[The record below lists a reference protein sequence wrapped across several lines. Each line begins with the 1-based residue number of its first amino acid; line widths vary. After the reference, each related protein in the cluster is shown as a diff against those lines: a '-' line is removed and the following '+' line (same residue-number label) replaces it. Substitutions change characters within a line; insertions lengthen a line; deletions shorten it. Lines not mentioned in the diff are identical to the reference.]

1 MPGTVAL
8 TGATGFIGSALRRA
22 LVGAGY
28 SVRALTRR
36 QLPRETGITWIRGDL
51 ADSDS
56 LRELITGA
64 GAIVHCAGAVRG
76 ASRADF
82 DRVNVAGTANLL
94 QVLRARPEPPR
105 LLFISSLAARHPEL
119 SWYAA
124 SKAEA
129 ESLLARCDAA
139 LSWTIFR
146 PTAVYGP
153 GDREMRPLF
162 RWLLRGWL
170 PTPQPVHGRFSL
182 LHVDD
187 LSSAVLRWL
196 EMPPPGNRLFELSD
210 GEPDGYDARSLADIA
225 ATRLGR
231 PVRILSLP
239 AGLLRILAR
248 VNLLTSRMLRRS
260 PMLTPGKVRELL
272 HDDWRADA
280 GPFMQAS
287 GWRPR
292 MRFGDALA
300 MQRLFF
306 T

>member
-8 TGATGFIGSALRRA
+8 TGATGFIGSTLRRA

-36 QLPRETGITWIRGDL
+36 HLPPEPGITWIPGDL
-51 ADSDS
+51 ADIDS

-64 GAIVHCAGAVRG
+64 GAVVHCAGVVRG
-76 ASRADF
+76 ASRAEF
-82 DRVNVAGTANLL
+82 DRVNVAGTGNLL
-94 QVLRARPEPPR
+94 QVASARPGPPR
-105 LLFISSLAARHPEL
+105 LLFISSLAARHPDL

-129 ESLLARCDAA
+129 ESLLARTDAA

-162 RWLLRGWL
+162 QWLLRGWL
-170 PTPQPVHGRFSL
+170 PTPQPLHGRFSL

-187 LSSAVLRWL
+187 LSSAVLQWL
-196 EMPPPGNRLFELSD
+196 EMPAPGNRVFELSD
-210 GEPDGYDARSLADIA
+210 DEPGGYDARSLADIA
-225 ATRLGR
+225 TARLGR
-231 PVRILSLP
+231 PVRMLPLP
-239 AGLLRILAR
+239 AGLLKVLAR
-248 VNLLTSRMLRRS
+248 VNLVSSRLLRRS

-280 GPFMQAS
+280 GPFTQAS
-287 GWRPR
+287 GWHPR
-292 MRFGDALA
+292 VRFGDALA